1 MDLLRSLGHPEELLN
16 LIRYKLGTGTR
27 TRAAA
32 DAMSETLRTCY
43 VYLNQ
48 TSRSFAAVIQAL
60 DGDLRQAVCIF
71 YLVLRA
77 LDTVEDDMSIPLE
90 VKVPMLHNFHTYLY
104 LPGWSYSQSKQRDA
118 QVLHDFPSIS
128 LEFRSL
134 AKVYQDVIA
143 NICHK
148 MGLGMAEFLEK
159 RVQSIKEWDM
169 YCHYVAG
176 LVGIGLS
183 RLFAASEVEE
193 PVVGEDTELANSM
206 GLFLQK
212 TNIIRDYLEDQQE
225 GREFWPHEVWS
236 KYVDKLSDFSR
247 PANLQAALQCL
258 NELVTNALQHVPD
271 VITYLS
277 RLHNQSVFN
286 FCAIPQVMAIA
297 TLAACYNNPQV
308 FRGVV
313 KIRKG
318 QAVTLML
325 EATNME
331 AVKGMFRQYSGV
343 IRQKV
348 PSAGMSGV
356 GTRQI
361 VQKVEALSQSET
373 ELVSHGHLSP
383 IYLSLAMFLV
393 AVSWQYWQTLTHSS
407 EEYRPSQ

>member
-1 MDLLRSLGHPEELLN
+1 
-16 LIRYKLGTGTR
+16 
-27 TRAAA
+27 
-32 DAMSETLRTCY
+32 MSETLRTCY

-90 VKVPMLHNFHTYLY
+90 VKIPMLQNFHTYLY
-104 LPGWSYSQSKQRDA
+104 QPEWRYSQSQEKDR
-118 QVLHDFPSIS
+118 QVLQDFPSIS
-128 LEFRSL
+128 QEFRSL

-148 MGLGMAEFLEK
+148 MGVGMAEFLEK
-159 RVQSIKEWDM
+159 KVGSIKEWDT

-183 RLFAASEVEE
+183 RLFSASDLED
-193 PVVGEDTELANSM
+193 PVVGQDTELANSM

-225 GREFWPHEVWS
+225 GREFWPQEVWS
-236 KYVDKLSDFSR
+236 KYAEKLSDFTK
-247 PANLQAALQCL
+247 PPNIQAALQCM
-258 NELVTNALQHVPD
+258 NELITNALQHVPD
-271 VITYLS
+271 VIKYLS

-331 AVKGMFRQYSGV
+331 AVKGMIRQYSHV
-343 IRQKV
+343 IGQKV
-348 PSAGMSGV
+348 AGAGSSGAR
-356 GTRQI
+356 TRQI
-361 VQKVEALSQSET
+361 VVQVEALSQPDR
-373 ELVSHGHLSP
+373 ELLSRSHLSP
-383 IYLSLAMFLV
+383 IYLSLAMVLA
-393 AVSWQYWQTLTHSS
+393 AVSWQYWQTLTLSS
-407 EEYRPSQ
+407 EEYVHGQ